1 MIKTIVRDTFFLS
14 QKAELATQED
24 MQVCLDLVDTL
35 QASHDRCVGMAA
47 NMIGKKKRIIIARI
61 NHMNVVMI
69 NPYIVQ
75 KSNPYQTKEGCLS
88 LNGERETTRY
98 QNIVVK
104 YQDMQWKERKPSFVG
119 YEAQIIQH
127 EIDHCDGILI

>member
-35 QASHDRCVGMAA
+35 QANQDKCVGMAA

-69 NPYIVQ
+69 DPYIVQ

-88 LNGERETTRY
+88 LSGERETTRY

-104 YQDMQWKERKPSFVG
+104 YQDMQWKERKQSFVG

>member
-35 QASHDRCVGMAA
+35 QANQDKCVGMAA

-104 YQDMQWKERKPSFVG
+104 YQDMQWKERKQSFVG

>member
-35 QASHDRCVGMAA
+35 QANQDKCVGMAA

-88 LNGERETTRY
+88 LSGERETTRY

-104 YQDMQWKERKPSFVG
+104 YQDMQWKERKQSFVG

>member
-1 MIKTIVRDTFFLS
+1 MIKNIVRDTFFLS

-35 QASHDRCVGMAA
+35 QANQDKCVGMAA

-88 LNGERETTRY
+88 LSGERETTRY

-104 YQDMQWKERKPSFVG
+104 YQDMQWKERKQSFVG